1 MSIRALILV
10 LVVSALVAG
19 CGFHLRGSIPL
30 PEQLKVIA
38 VNSQDAELR
47 EEMVSALEAA
57 EAEVVEDAEAA
68 RAVLDLYQVDF
79 ARNVRTIDSR
89 GKATGYN
96 IRYIV
101 RYRVVNEDEEEL
113 RDSRLVIRR
122 DYNFDPNDVL
132 QAEEEEESLREDMLE
147 QLSQR
152 IMRQLVTITGSTGDA
167 SDAGDATSD
176 AGDAPAD
183 AEEQGSE

>member
-10 LVVSALVAG
+10 VVVSALVAG

-68 RAVLDLYQVDF
+68 RAVLDLHQVNF
-79 ARNVRTIDSR
+79 QRRVRTIDTR
-89 GKATGYN
+89 GKVTGYTL
-96 IRYIV
+96 RYDV
-101 RYRVVNEDEEEL
+101 RYRVVDEQGEEL
-113 RDSRLVIRR
+113 RGTRLALQR

-132 QAEEEEESLREDMLE
+132 QAEEEEESLREDMLDE
-147 QLSQR
+147 LSQR
-152 IMRQLVTITGSTGDA
+152 IMRQLVTISGSTGDA
-167 SDAGDATSD
+167 SEAGDASSD
-176 AGDAPAD
+176 TG
-183 AEEQGSE
+183 EQDSE